1 MKHIEDVLKA
11 RDRLTSEEAKEETSE
26 IRSTVWDMLGD
37 GADYDDIEE
46 MMMDDYGL
54 EMDYIMNLI

>member
-54 EMDYIMNLI
+54 EMDYIMDLI